1 MLTSETE
8 TEEAVTLLVDRMGA
22 VEVRRFRGDKVTV
35 RGGAPLPPG
44 TRTAI
49 RQEDEE
55 RPLAEGKV
63 TSVDAVQDSDATWDV
78 DLKLFSPS
86 KKAKALFASLA
97 ESSSSRAT

>member
-1 MLTSETE
+1 M
-8 TEEAVTLLVDRMGA
+8 TLLVDRMGA

-44 TRTAI
+44 TRTAL
-49 RQEDEE
+49 RQDEKD

-63 TSVDAVQDSDATWDV
+63 TSVDAVGDSEATWDV

-86 KKAKALFASLA
+86 KRAKALLTSLA
-97 ESSSSRAT
+97 ESSPNQDT